1 MVIHNHLLRL
11 IVVFAVYPW
20 WYTWWGTSPHRL
32 CFCVFRP
39 QIVFK
44 SFLAVLWCLPIYT
57 ILSVCLCVPVNY
69 KSPEWVAWEFLIIV
83 IMLLLYW
90 NWIHFWFSSFL
101 FFFFCVESCV
111 DATTRRY
118 FPPWP
123 WNIYAPTR
131 CLLWLFSVYFCWNFK
146 SARVQIFLSLRLS
159 LCLLPDYP
167 DYPHPACLVY
177 YYPFAGTF
185 LWVKPDAAYL
195 CDNAVGTRRNWKC
208 QRCQGRGVE
217 QKGAGTLPQLPLL
230 PDPDPDSGP
239 T

>member
-44 SFLAVLWCLPIYT
+44 SFLAVLRCLPIYT
-57 ILSVCLCVPVNY
+57 MLSVSVCAGKLQKPRMGSLRIFDYCHYAAAILELNP
-69 KSPEWVAWEFLIIV
+69 FLV
-83 IMLLLYW
+83 LL
-90 NWIHFWFSSFL
+90 FFSFL
-101 FFFFCVESCV
+101 FCVESCV

-146 SARVQIFLSLRLS
+146 SARVQIFLSLSLRLRLS

-208 QRCQGRGVE
+208 QRFQA
-217 QKGAGTLPQLPLL
+217 GA
-230 PDPDPDSGP
+230 
-239 T
+239 